1 MYRKIFFIFFIFL
14 FITECSKKE
23 EISVK
28 PPDNK
33 EAYKIY
39 GQALRSYE

>member
-1 MYRKIFFIFFIFL
+1 MNKNVSKNIFIFFIFL

-28 PPDNK
+28 PPDNS
-33 EAYKIY
+33 
-39 GQALRSYE
+39 GVL

>member
-1 MYRKIFFIFFIFL
+1 MNKKCIEKYFLFFLFFL

-33 EAYKIY
+33 EVLQNIW
-39 GQALRSYE
+39 